1 MIRALA
7 LAMLLWS
14 PACESLSPQRDLPA
28 VITNPTA
35 GSRAELLRA
44 VREATSGVSVSLA
57 EDALTRDST
66 LILERVK
73 PRDERGLP
81 LDGRATGKPEQ
92 FRLVKHGSRCE
103 LVHER
108 TGRRWTLIS
117 TTCSPR

>member
-7 LAMLLWS
+7 LTMMLWS
-14 PACESLSPQRDLPA
+14 PACETLSPQSDLPA

-35 GSRAELLRA
+35 ESRAELLRA
-44 VREATSGVSVSLA
+44 VREATNGVSVTIA

-66 LILERVK
+66 LILERAQ

-81 LDGRATGKPEQ
+81 LDGRATDKPEQ
-92 FRLVKHGSRCE
+92 FRLVRRGPRCE

-108 TGRRWTLIS
+108 TGRRWILTS
-117 TTCSPR
+117 TNCRPR